1 MKAELFASFAG
12 FDDFLVYLAVSLAY
26 FAAYIAIYVRITPY
40 PELELIRRGNVA
52 AACSLSGSLLGF
64 AVPLASAVA
73 HSVNLVDMALWA
85 LVAMIVQVGAFV
97 AVKLI
102 IPGIA
107 RDIAEART
115 APGIFLGT
123 LSLAV
128 GILNAACMS
137 Y

>member
-26 FAAYIAIYVRITPY
+26 FGAYLAIYVRITPY
-40 PELELIRRGNVA
+40 PELQLIRHGNVA

-85 LVAMIVQVGAFV
+85 LVAMAVQVCAFL
-97 AVKLI
+97 AVKLM

-107 RDIAEART
+107 RDIADGKA
-115 APGIFLGT
+115 AQGIFLGA

-128 GILNAACMS
+128 GVLNAACMS

>member
-12 FDDFLVYLAVSLAY
+12 FDDFLVYLAISLLYFGAY
-26 FAAYIAIYVRITPY
+26 LAIYVRITPY
-40 PELELIRRGNVA
+40 PELELIRRGNLA
-52 AACSLSGSLLGF
+52 ASCSLSGSLLGF

-73 HSVNLVDMALWA
+73 HSVNLADMALWA
-85 LVAMIVQVGAFV
+85 LLAMVVQVGAFV
-97 AVKLI
+97 AVKLM

-107 RDIAEART
+107 RDIAEAKT
-115 APGIFLGT
+115 AQGIFLGA

-128 GILNAACMS
+128 GLLNAACMT

>member
-26 FAAYIAIYVRITPY
+26 FAAYIAVYVRITPY

-85 LVAMIVQVGAFV
+85 LVAMAVQVGAFV

-107 RDIAEART
+107 RDIAEAKT
-115 APGIFLGT
+115 AQGIFLGA

-128 GILNAACMS
+128 GVLNAACMS